1 MNLKPTSLATGAFLR
16 DSLEQLGERLDA
28 ACKAV
33 PEVEGIHQVRV
44 SARRLRSLL
53 SLFRDYLPPG
63 ARQVRDRLRELADAF
78 SALRD
83 LDVLRAN
90 LEAWRGELTSR
101 DAKALEPLLQHLAE
115 RRERMLPDADAALAA
130 WRASAEFKVYEL
142 LVQQRAEWPPSAKAS
157 IDRVAPEL
165 LEVSHGRFRK
175 ALERARR
182 RRTLEEYHRL
192 RIAGKKLRYALMALA
207 GHYGEPARPTLK
219 ALAAIQE
226 GFGDY
231 LDASHAADVLSHL
244 SAEPEFKPAT
254 RRACAKLVETCRE
267 RARTHLAEMPEL
279 LDELDS
285 RRWAEVLEA
294 ITGRKRR
301 KR

>member
-1 MNLKPTSLATGAFLR
+1 MPPSRAITSGDFLR
-16 DSLEQLGERLDA
+16 ESLRQLQDRLET

-33 PEVEGIHQVRV
+33 PEVEAVHQVRV

-90 LEAWRGELTSR
+90 LDEWQGDLPSR
-101 DAKALEPLLQHLAE
+101 DAKALQPLLQHLAG
-115 RRERMLPDADAALAA
+115 RREQLLPDAQDALAA
-130 WRASAEFKVYEL
+130 WHASPEFEL
-142 LVQQRAEWPPSAKAS
+142 LDMLSRPRAEWPPTAKAD
-157 IDRVAPEL
+157 IDSVAPEL
-165 LEVSHGRFRK
+165 LEMAHHRLMKV
-175 ALERARR
+175 LERARR
-182 RRTLEEYHRL
+182 RGTLEEYHRL
-192 RIAGKKLRYALMALA
+192 RIAGKKLRYALMALS
-207 GHYGEPARPTLK
+207 GHYGKPAKPALK

-244 SAEPEFKPAT
+244 ASGPEFKPAT
-254 RRACAKLVETCRE
+254 RRACAKLVDTCRD
-267 RARTHLAEMPEL
+267 RARVNLAGMPEL
-279 LDELDS
+279 LDKLDAKV
-285 RRWAEVLEA
+285 WAGVLNA
-294 ITGRKRR
+294 LTGRKQR
-301 KR
+301 KK

>member
-1 MNLKPTSLATGAFLR
+1 MNLKPASQATSTFLR
-16 DSLEQLGERLDA
+16 ESLKQLVERLDA

-33 PEVEGIHQVRV
+33 PEVEGVHQVRV

-90 LEAWRGELTSR
+90 LDVWQGDLPSR
-101 DAKALEPLLQHLAE
+101 DAKALQPLLQHLAE
-115 RRERMLPDADAALAA
+115 RREQLLPGAQGGLAA
-130 WRASAEFKVYEL
+130 WRASPEFEL
-142 LVQQRAEWPPSAKAS
+142 LGMLSRPRAEWPPTAEAA
-157 IDRVAPEL
+157 IDSVAPEL
-165 LEVSHGRFRK
+165 LQVAHGRLVK

-192 RIAGKKLRYALMALA
+192 RIAGKKLRYALMALS
-207 GHYGEPARPTLK
+207 GHYGEPAKPTLK

-244 SAEPEFKPAT
+244 AAELEFTPAT
-254 RRACAKLVETCRE
+254 KRACDRLVDTCRE
-267 RARTHLAEMPEL
+267 RARAHLAEMPEL
-279 LDELDS
+279 LDKLDS
-285 RRWAEVLEA
+285 KRWAEALEA

-301 KR
+301 KK

>member
-1 MNLKPTSLATGAFLR
+1 MNPKPTSLATGAFLR
-16 DSLEQLGERLDA
+16 DSLKQLGERLDA

-33 PEVEGIHQVRV
+33 PEVEGVHQVRV

-83 LDVLRAN
+83 LDVLFAN
-90 LEAWRGELTSR
+90 FDEWHRELPGK
-101 DAKALEPLLQHLAE
+101 DANALLPLLQRLAE
-115 RRERMLPDADAALAA
+115 RREQLLPEAQVALEA
-130 WRASAEFKVYEL
+130 WRASPEFEL
-142 LVQQRAEWPPSAKAS
+142 LQLLALPRAEWPAAAKVS
-157 IDRVAPEL
+157 IDSVAPDL
-165 LEVSHGRFRK
+165 LEVAHGRFRK

-207 GHYGEPARPTLK
+207 GHYGEPAKPTLK

-254 RRACAKLVETCRE
+254 RRACAKLVEICRE
-267 RARTHLAEMPEL
+267 RARAHLAEMPEL

-294 ITGRKRR
+294 LTGRKRR

>member
-1 MNLKPTSLATGAFLR
+1 MNPKPTSLATGAFLR
-16 DSLEQLGERLDA
+16 DSLKQLGERLDA

-33 PEVEGIHQVRV
+33 PEVEGVHQVRV

-83 LDVLRAN
+83 LDVLRVN
-90 LEAWRGELTSR
+90 LDDWHRDLPGR
-101 DAKALEPLLQHLAE
+101 DAKALQPLFQHFAE
-115 RRERMLPDADAALAA
+115 RREQLLPEAQAALDA
-130 WRASAEFKVYEL
+130 WHASPEFEL
-142 LVQQRAEWPPSAKAS
+142 LLLLARPRAEWPAAAKAA
-157 IDRVAPEL
+157 IDSVAPDL
-165 LEVSHGRFRK
+165 LEVAHGRFRK

-182 RRTLEEYHRL
+182 RKTLEEYHRL

-207 GHYGEPARPTLK
+207 GHYGEPAKPTLK

-267 RARTHLAEMPEL
+267 RARAHLAEMPEL

>member
-1 MNLKPTSLATGAFLR
+1 MSPSRALTTGAFLR
-16 DSLEQLGERLDA
+16 ASLQQLEDRLDA

-33 PEVEGIHQVRV
+33 PEVEGVHQVRV

-78 SALRD
+78 SAQRD

-90 LEAWRGELTSR
+90 IEAWRGELTGR

-115 RRERMLPDADAALAA
+115 RREQMLPDAEAALAA
-130 WRASAEFKVYEL
+130 WRASAEYKVFEL
-142 LVQQRAEWPPSAKAS
+142 LLQPRAEWPPSARAS

-165 LEVSHGRFRK
+165 LEVAHGRFRK

-182 RRTLEEYHRL
+182 RKTLEEYHRL
-192 RIAGKKLRYALMALA
+192 RIAGKKLRYALMALS
-207 GHYGEPARPTLK
+207 GHYGELAKPTLK

-244 SAEPEFKPAT
+244 ATEPQFTPPT
-254 RRACAKLVETCRE
+254 RRACGKLVETCRE
-267 RARTHLAEMPEL
+267 RARAHLAEMPVL
-279 LDELDS
+279 LEQLDA
-285 RRWAEVLEA
+285 RRWAEALEA
-294 ITGRKRR
+294 ISGRKRR
-301 KR
+301 KE